1 MDESDRTISFDENGN
16 CNNCNQF
23 FQEIESISPKSHE
36 KRNQMLDAMLS
47 KIKKKPSIKIR
58 LSYRNERWC

>member
-36 KRNQMLDAMLS
+36 KRNQMLEAMLS
-47 KIKKKPSIKIR
+47 KIKKNRRSK
-58 LSYRNERWC
+58 